1 MLTEFFL
8 FKSNYM
14 LKKTPDF
21 SRWLSLFLLMFYI
34 VSSCNKKTDNASYL
48 SENERVESFLH
59 QQKQLLMEDAEEV
72 KRAILKLQPELK
84 DSVNYYR
91 LTNYYAKALFYQYKL
106 DSAIYVDRAVVDFV
120 HRQKKSERT
129 LELLAYA
136 YNDIGVFYT
145 DQAMRDSAIHYL
157 HKAAELSHKS
167 ERLIDIYINL
177 ADNYKQNTQF
187 TWAADYYRKAMLI
200 ADSLSLNK
208 KYAAPIL
215 TGLGTVY
222 NDLNNFELADFYF
235 SKVENYLDSLPVNE
249 QLYFLNA
256 RGNYYFFSEDYEN
269 ALKYFYKLLN
279 TAEKYEHLFNQT
291 AAAINLGE
299 TFLALNILDS
309 AEFHLDL
316 ASDFLIKIGNFPDV
330 RYYLNG
336 LYASL
341 YLEMNKMDKAEYY
354 LKLPFDSSIISN
366 QYMNQN
372 DKRLEKFYAQKGVYE
387 QAYRYA
393 RKVRK
398 YDESNRNLRLQRNI
412 EEINFRYS
420 QDTILLNKDLMIQK
434 QEQQVAK
441 SRNQLMLLASLFIVL
456 LSGVFIFSIIFKRR
470 REKQYAK
477 QLDLITTL
485 RMENIRNRMSPHF
498 IFNALNSLMPNLRE
512 HAELAYPIDNLIQA
526 IRQSLKVTNE
536 LTVTLED
543 ELKQVNAYL
552 ELLKSLKYPLPQVQ
566 IDIDDAVNLSASIPA
581 MCIQIPFEN
590 AIKYAFDG
598 QIDETSIID
607 IKVKLLNHCLNISI
621 EDNGVG
627 FIDRSEQ
634 DYAQSTKS
642 GHRILHKTIELLNQ
656 NNTEKIVYAIID
668 KIKQDASIHGVLV
681 EIQIPD
687 NFNFNS

>member
-1 MLTEFFL
+1 
-8 FKSNYM
+8 M

-21 SRWLSLFLLMFYI
+21 TQWLLLLIMIFYF
-34 VSSCNKKTDNASYL
+34 VSSCNKKTDNAPYP
-48 SENERVESFLH
+48 SENEWVESFLH
-59 QQKQLLMEDAEEV
+59 QQKQLLMEDAEGV
-72 KRAILKLQPELK
+72 KQAILKLQPDLK
-84 DSVNYYR
+84 DSVNHYR
-91 LTNYYAKALFYQYKL
+91 LTNFYAKALFYQYKL
-106 DSAIYVDRAVVDFV
+106 DSAINMDRAVVDFV
-120 HRQKKSERT
+120 LRQKQSERT

-256 RGNYYFFSEDYEN
+256 RGNYYFFSEDYDN

-291 AAAINLGE
+291 VAAINLGE

-316 ASDFLIKIGNFPDV
+316 ASDFLIKMGDFPDV

-354 LKLPFDSSIISN
+354 LKMPFDSSIISN
-366 QYMNQN
+366 QYINQN
-372 DKRLEKFYAQKGVYE
+372 YQRLEKLYAQKGVYDR
-387 QAYRYA
+387 AYRYA
-393 RKVRK
+393 RKVRE
-398 YDESNRNLRLQRNI
+398 YDEANRNLRLQRNI

-441 SRNQLMLLASLFIVL
+441 SRNQIMLLTSLFIAL
-456 LSGVFIFSIIFKRR
+456 LSGVFILSIFFKRR

-512 HAELAYPIDNLIQA
+512 HAELSYPIDNLIRA
-526 IRQSLKVTNE
+526 IRQSLKVSNE